1 MLKHPTKLKISK
13 SEGRGWG
20 VFASEEIKSG
30 EVLEECVVYKVPL
43 AGNDDYSFQ
52 YKRGSMLKKQKRLS
66 SGFGCMYNHSNDP
79 NVEYL
84 YHQTLEDV
92 FVFKAKKDISIGEEL
107 YIYYGDGKYWSSRPH
122 VKVV

>member
-1 MLKHPTKLKISK
+1 MLKNPTKLKISK

-43 AGNDDYSFQ
+43 SATDDYSFT
-52 YKRGSMLKKQKRLS
+52 YRRGSMVEPQKRLC
-66 SGFGCMYNHSNDP
+66 SGFGCLYNHSDKP

-84 YHQTLEDV
+84 YHPTHMDV
-92 FVFKAKKDISIGEEL
+92 FIFKAKKDISSGEEL
-107 YIYYGDGKYWSSRPH
+107 FIYYGGEKYWSFRPH
-122 VKVV
+122 IEVV

>member
-43 AGNDDYSFQ
+43 AGNDDYS
-52 YKRGSMLKKQKRLS
+52 SL
-66 SGFGCMYNHSNDP
+66 
-79 NVEYL
+79 
-84 YHQTLEDV
+84 
-92 FVFKAKKDISIGEEL
+92 
-107 YIYYGDGKYWSSRPH
+107 
-122 VKVV
+122 

>member
-1 MLKHPTKLKISK
+1 MII
-13 SEGRGWG
+13 
-20 VFASEEIKSG
+20 V
-30 EVLEECVVYKVPL
+30 
-43 AGNDDYSFQ
+43 
-52 YKRGSMLKKQKRLS
+52 
-66 SGFGCMYNHSNDP
+66 HSNDP